1 MNTAVGTK
9 LKRLL
14 KTLLLISVLLGLML
28 AVQAGWFEHLTDSNW
43 VANFIH
49 RQGPAGVAL
58 LFAVG
63 ALFTAVGGPRQ
74 IIAFVFGFALGGA
87 VGALFSTF
95 AALAGCLFSF
105 YCARLTVR
113 EFLQKRFGS
122 RLQRFERLII
132 HRTWLKVL
140 MIRLLPVGSNL
151 LTNLFAGATRVPA
164 SGFLIGSFIGYLPQ
178 MLIFAYA
185 GAGLGLSD
193 QYQLGIS
200 LVLLLLSSAI
210 GTYLYRNRLS
220 RQVDDLVTDK
230 QGL

>member
-1 MNTAVGTK
+1 MNTAAGIK

-14 KTLLLISVLLGLML
+14 KTLLLLSVLLGLML

-43 VANFIH
+43 VANFIQ
-49 RQGPAGVAL
+49 RQGSGGLAL

-63 ALFTAVGGPRQ
+63 TLFTAVGGPRQ
-74 IIAFVFGFALGGA
+74 IIAFVFGFALGGT

-95 AALAGCLFSF
+95 AALAGCLLSF

-113 EFLQKRFGS
+113 EFLQKRFGI
-122 RLQRFERLII
+122 RLQRFERMII

-151 LTNLFAGATRVPA
+151 LTNLFAGATRVPVG
-164 SGFLIGSFIGYLPQ
+164 GFLLGSFIGYLPQ

-200 LVLLLLSSAI
+200 LVLLLLSSFI

-220 RQVDDLVTDK
+220 RQVDDLVTEK
-230 QGL
+230 QEL

>member
-1 MNTAVGTK
+1 M
-9 LKRLL
+9 KRLL
-14 KTLLLISVLLGLML
+14 KTLLLMSVLLGLML
-28 AVQAGWFEHLTDSNW
+28 AVQAGWFEHLTDSKW

-49 RQGPAGVAL
+49 RQGPTGLAL

-63 ALFTAVGGPRQ
+63 TLFTAVGGPRQ
-74 IIAFVFGFALGGA
+74 IIAFAFGFALGGT

-95 AALAGCLFSF
+95 AALAGCLLSF
-105 YCARLTVR
+105 YCARLTVH
-113 EFLQKRFGS
+113 EFLQKRLGS

-151 LTNLFAGATRVPA
+151 LTNLFAGATRVSA
-164 SGFLIGSFIGYLPQ
+164 GGFLIGSFIGYLPQ

>member
-1 MNTAVGTK
+1 
-9 LKRLL
+9 
-14 KTLLLISVLLGLML
+14 ML

-43 VANFIH
+43 VANFIQ
-49 RQGPAGVAL
+49 RQGSGGLAL

-63 ALFTAVGGPRQ
+63 TLFTAVGGPRQ
-74 IIAFVFGFALGGA
+74 IIAFVFGFALGGT

-95 AALAGCLFSF
+95 AALAGCLLSF

-113 EFLQKRFGS
+113 EFLQKRFGI
-122 RLQRFERLII
+122 RLQRFERMII

-151 LTNLFAGATRVPA
+151 LTNLFAGATRVPVG
-164 SGFLIGSFIGYLPQ
+164 GFLLGSFIGYLPQ

-200 LVLLLLSSAI
+200 LVLLLLSSFI

-220 RQVDDLVTDK
+220 RQVDDLVTEK
-230 QGL
+230 QEL

>member
-1 MNTAVGTK
+1 M
-9 LKRLL
+9 KRLL
-14 KTLLLISVLLGLML
+14 KTLLLLSVLLGLML

-43 VANFIH
+43 VANFIQ
-49 RQGPAGVAL
+49 RQGSGGLAL

-63 ALFTAVGGPRQ
+63 TLFTAVGGPRQ
-74 IIAFVFGFALGGA
+74 IIAFVFGFALGGT

-95 AALAGCLFSF
+95 AALAGCLLSF

-113 EFLQKRFGS
+113 EFLQKRFGI
-122 RLQRFERLII
+122 RLQRFERMII

-151 LTNLFAGATRVPA
+151 LTNLFAGATRVPVG
-164 SGFLIGSFIGYLPQ
+164 GFLLGSFIGYLPQ

-200 LVLLLLSSAI
+200 LVLLLLSSFI

-220 RQVDDLVTDK
+220 RQVDDLVTEK
-230 QGL
+230 QEL

>member
-1 MNTAVGTK
+1 MNTAAGIK

-14 KTLLLISVLLGLML
+14 KTLLLLSVLLGLML

-43 VANFIH
+43 VANFIQ
-49 RQGPAGVAL
+49 RQGSGGLAL

-63 ALFTAVGGPRQ
+63 TLFTAVGGPRQ
-74 IIAFVFGFALGGA
+74 IIAFVFGFALGGT

-95 AALAGCLFSF
+95 AALAGCLLSF

-113 EFLQKRFGS
+113 EFLQKRFGI
-122 RLQRFERLII
+122 RLQRFERMII

-151 LTNLFAGATRVPA
+151 LTNLFAGATRVPVG
-164 SGFLIGSFIGYLPQ
+164 GFLLGSFIGYLPQ

-200 LVLLLLSSAI
+200 LVLLLLSSFI

-230 QGL
+230 QEL